1 MKNGIQNII
10 WLYFNYLLANLEPLD
25 FIVSLPF
32 TQMTKLRSALLKGW
46 EWSKEHVGLYTP

>member
-10 WLYFNYLLANLEPLD
+10 WLYFNCLLANLEPLD

-46 EWSKEHVGLYTP
+46 ELSKEHVGLYTP